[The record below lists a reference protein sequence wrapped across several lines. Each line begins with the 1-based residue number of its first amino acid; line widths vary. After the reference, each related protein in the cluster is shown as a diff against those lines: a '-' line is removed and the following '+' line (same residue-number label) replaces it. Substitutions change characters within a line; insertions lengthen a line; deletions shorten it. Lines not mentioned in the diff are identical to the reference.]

1 MRTKEELDRLRERAI
16 ALRREGK
23 SRREILAILG
33 LADPS
38 MLNEFLRGVPPPD
51 WTHRPNAKDDLRD
64 KARELRA
71 EGLNYNQIT
80 ARLGV
85 SKSSVSL
92 WVRDLP
98 IPPGLGPQE
107 VRERAAEGSRQY
119 WARERTVRAARRA
132 DERAAAAAEIGRL
145 SDREVIIAGA
155 IAYWCEGSKSKPYAR
170 GDRVIFT
177 NSDPR
182 LILFFLR
189 FLDAAGIARSD
200 LTFCM
205 QIHETADVAAA
216 QRFWIEVT
224 GGKDEQFLRPT
235 LKRHNPKT
243 TRKNVGDGYHGC
255 LRVEVRRGTRLYG
268 RIEGWANAAMTGAS
282 S

>member
-23 SRREILAILG
+23 SRREIQAILG
-33 LADPS
+33 SIDPGKLS
-38 MLNEFLRGVPPPD
+38 EFLQGVPPPE
-51 WTHRPNAKDDLRD
+51 WTRRPNAKDDLRA
-64 KARELRA
+64 KARALRM
-71 EGLNYNQIT
+71 EGLNYNQIS

-98 IPPGLGPQE
+98 TPQGLSRQE
-107 VRERAAEGSRQY
+107 VHDRAADATRQY
-119 WARERTVRAARRA
+119 WARERKLRAAHRS
-132 DERAAAAAEIGRL
+132 DERAVAAAEIGGL

-155 IAYWCEGSKSKPYAR
+155 IAYWCEGSKTKPYAR
-170 GDRVIFT
+170 GERVIFT
-177 NSDPR
+177 NSDPQ

-189 FLDAAGIARSD
+189 FLDAAGISRSD
-200 LTFCM
+200 LRFRM
-205 QIHETADVAAA
+205 HIHERADVAAA

-224 GGKDEQFLRPT
+224 GSEEEQFLRPT

-255 LRVEVRRGTRLYG
+255 LRIEVRRGARLYT
-268 RIEGWANAAMTGAS
+268 RIEGWAAAAMTG
-282 S
+282 